1 MNTAAIGG
9 IAAVILIILVIWYV
23 VVGNSLIRL
32 RNFKDE
38 AWSGIDVQLKWRHDL
53 VSNLVNSV
61 KGYMLHE
68 KGILAEITA
77 IHMQALSAQGV
88 RQTAASES
96 QLSGSLG
103 RLFAMMENYPD
114 LKANQNVLKLQEA
127 LTELEDDLQKA
138 RRYYNGCV
146 REFNNKIEMFPSS
159 IVASTKRYT
168 KAEFFELTG
177 SADQAAPVVNF
188 FKPSQKCRFCGSA
201 VPDNMTICPSCG
213 AKQMVD
219 TQ

>member
-1 MNTAAIGG
+1 MNTTAIGG
-9 IAAVILIILVIWYV
+9 VIAVVLIILIIWYV
-23 VVGNSLIRL
+23 IVGNSLIRL

-38 AWSGIDVQLKWRHDL
+38 AWSGIDVQLKRRHDL
-53 VSNLVNSV
+53 VNNLVNSV
-61 KGYMLHE
+61 KGYMMHE
-68 KGILAEITA
+68 KEILTEIA
-77 IHMQALSAQGV
+77 AYRAQASSAQGI
-88 RQTAASES
+88 RQTAALES

-103 RLFAMMENYPD
+103 RLFAVMENYPD
-114 LKANQNVLKLQEA
+114 LKANQNVLKLQDS
-127 LTELEDDLQKA
+127 LVELEDDLQKA

-159 IVASTKRYT
+159 IVASTKRYA

-177 SADQAAPVVNF
+177 STEQAAPVVNF
-188 FKPSQKCRFCGSA
+188 FKPSQKCRFCDSA

-219 TQ
+219 NT

>member
-1 MNTAAIGG
+1 MNTATIGG
-9 IAAVILIILVIWYV
+9 IAAVIFIILIIWYV
-23 VVGNSLIRL
+23 IVGNSLIRL

-38 AWSGIDVQLKWRHDL
+38 AWSGMDVQLKRRHDL
-53 VSNLVNSV
+53 VTNLVNSV

-68 KGILAEITA
+68 KDLLTEIAFLRSQASSVRGIQ
-77 IHMQALSAQGV
+77 QA
-88 RQTAASES
+88 AATES
-96 QLSGSLG
+96 QLSGKLG
-103 RLFAMMENYPD
+103 RLFAVMENYAD
-114 LKANQNVLKLQEA
+114 LKSNQNVLQLQKA
-127 LTELEDDLQKA
+127 LVELEDDLQKA

-177 SADQAAPVVNF
+177 SAEQAAPVVNF
-188 FKPSQKCRFCGSA
+188 FKASQKCRFCNSP
-201 VPDNMTICPSCG
+201 VPDNMMVCPNCG